1 MHTTDFKSSFFL
13 IFLMALFLLT
23 ACHKEEAVKTE
34 LDEKP
39 KESAEDII
47 IKTDE
52 IRLEFD
58 EAEMDEA
65 ETDEAKIAETEID
78 ETEKNETDTN
88 ILSGLDDLTG
98 QIESVIAPIQSSGG
112 MAAVYVEKLDT
123 GAQTSVNSQ
132 PMQSA
137 SLIKLYVA
145 SCVYEQ
151 MSMLKMQE
159 AYEGET
165 EELLRLMITI
175 SDNNAANTLVTRLG
189 SGDSVS
195 GMAAVNQFCQAYGF
209 LDTHMGRLML
219 APNDLDDNY
228 TSVNDCGSFLRKIY
242 TNTLPGASSILAL
255 MQQQERTEKIPA
267 GIPAEIITANKT
279 GELSDVENDAAIIFG
294 GNGAYTVCVMMSGLS
309 DTYTARGIITELS
322 AWIYQ
327 YMCL

>member
-1 MHTTDFKSSFFL
+1 MHTMGFKRNFFL
-13 IFLMALFLLT
+13 VFLMALFLL
-23 ACHKEEAVKTE
+23 AGCHKEEAVKAE
-34 LDEKP
+34 QEEKP
-39 KESAEDII
+39 KESAEDIV

-52 IRLEFD
+52 IGSEF
-58 EAEMDEA
+58 EET
-65 ETDEAKIAETEID
+65 ETDETKNAETKTD
-78 ETEKNETDTN
+78 ETDKDMVPFY
-88 ILSGLDDLTG
+88 GLEELTG

-123 GAQTSVNSQ
+123 GAQASVNSQ

-137 SLIKLYVA
+137 SLIKLYIA
-145 SCVYEQ
+145 GCVYEQ
-151 MSMLKMQE
+151 MSVLKAQE
-159 AYEGET
+159 AYDGET

-175 SDNNAANTLVTRLG
+175 SDNDSANTLVTRLG
-189 SGDSVS
+189 AGDPAS
-195 GMAAVNQFCQAYGF
+195 GMAVVDQFCQSYGF

-228 TSVNDCGSFLRKIY
+228 TSVNDCGRLLREIY
-242 TNTLPGASSILAL
+242 TNALPGASSILAL

-267 GIPAEIITANKT
+267 GVPAEIITANKT

-322 AWIYQ
+322 AQIYQ
-327 YMCL
+327 YMC

>member
-39 KESAEDII
+39 KESAEDIV

-52 IRLEFD
+52 IGLEFD
-58 EAEMDEA
+58 EAETKMDE
-65 ETDEAKIAETEID
+65 TD
-78 ETEKNETDTN
+78 NN
-88 ILSGLDDLTG
+88 ILSGLEDLNG

-175 SDNNAANTLVTRLG
+175 SDNDAANTLVTRLG

-209 LDTHMGRLML
+209 LDTHM
-219 APNDLDDNY
+219 A
-228 TSVNDCGSFLRKIY
+228 
-242 TNTLPGASSILAL
+242 
-255 MQQQERTEKIPA
+255 
-267 GIPAEIITANKT
+267 
-279 GELSDVENDAAIIFG
+279 
-294 GNGAYTVCVMMSGLS
+294 
-309 DTYTARGIITELS
+309 
-322 AWIYQ
+322 
-327 YMCL
+327 